1 MGKYTLLLN
10 FLLDLLPQMRIFA
23 PIRGWMAIPVPV
35 VPLDP
40 HDDLDPLGH
49 HCETLK
55 RADERRR
62 N

>member
-1 MGKYTLLLN
+1 MGKCPLLLY
-10 FLLDLLPQMRIFA
+10 FLLALLPQMRTFA
-23 PIRGWMAIPVPV
+23 PIREWIAIPVPV

-40 HDDLDPLGH
+40 RDDLDLLGH
-49 HCETLK
+49 NCEILK